1 MVLGNDTWNLEPPPS
16 VQGLREDLP
25 IKVYQRNLPHWRQ
38 SVATYFVTFRLAD
51 SIPQECLELL
61 QKLRAEWATKNPP
74 PHSREALDQLA
85 RILHE
90 RTEYWLDQGMG
101 SCILKDERISRL
113 VDDSLKHFHQTRY
126 ELGASVIMSNH
137 VHCIVRPLPT
147 VDIELEDILGNLKAF
162 SAKQI
167 NGILDQSGVIW
178 QQESYDRIIRDPEHL
193 WRCLQY
199 IGKNPAKARRSGES
213 CRLWVYPQWEA
224 LGWGFAK

>member
-16 VQGLREDLP
+16 FQGLREDLP

-38 SVATYFVTFRLAD
+38 SVATYFVSFRLAD

-61 QKLRAEWATKNPP
+61 KKLRAEWATQNPP
-74 PHSREALDQLA
+74 PHSRVALDQLA
-85 RILHE
+85 RILYE
-90 RTEYWLDQGMG
+90 RSEYWLDQRMG
-101 SCILKDERISRL
+101 SCILQDVRISRL

-126 ELGASVIMSNH
+126 ELRPRVIMSNH

-178 QQESYDRIIRDPEHL
+178 QQESDDRIIRDPEHL

-199 IGKNPAKARRSGES
+199 IGHNPTKAGRSGES
-213 CRLWVYPQWEA
+213 CRLWVNPQWEEF
-224 LGWGFAK
+224 GWVFAK

>member
-16 VQGLREDLP
+16 FQGLREDLP

-38 SVATYFVTFRLAD
+38 SGATYFVTFRLAD

-61 QKLRAEWATKNPP
+61 QKLRAEWATQNPP
-74 PHSREALDQLA
+74 PHSRVALDQLA
-85 RILHE
+85 RILYE
-90 RTEYWLDQGMG
+90 RSEYRLDQGMG
-101 SCILKDERISRL
+101 SCILQDVRIARF

-126 ELGASVIMSNH
+126 ELGASLIMSNH

-167 NGILDQSGVIW
+167 NGILYQSGVIW

-199 IGKNPAKARRSGES
+199 IGHNPAKAGRYGES
-213 CRLWVYPQWEA
+213 CRLWVSPQWEEF
-224 LGWGFAK
+224 GWVFAK

>member
-1 MVLGNDTWNLEPPPS
+1 MVLGNDTWNLETPPS
-16 VQGLREDLP
+16 FQGLREDLP

-38 SVATYFVTFRLAD
+38 SGATYSVTFRLAD

-61 QKLRAEWATKNPP
+61 QKLRAEWATQNPP
-74 PHSREALDQLA
+74 PHSRVALDQLA
-85 RILHE
+85 RILYE
-90 RTEYWLDQGMG
+90 RSEYWLDQRMG
-101 SCILKDERISRL
+101 SCILQDVRISRL
-113 VDDSLKHFHQTRY
+113 VDDSLKHFHATRY

-147 VDIELEDILGNLKAF
+147 VDIELEDILGNIKAF

-167 NGILDQSGVIW
+167 NGILYQSGVIW

-199 IGKNPAKARRSGES
+199 IDHNPTKAGRSGES
-213 CRLWVYPQWEA
+213 CRLWVNPQSEEF
-224 LGWGFAK
+224 GWVFAK